1 MLNAT
6 YTAIHGYTGETQTFY
21 SHSEALIF
29 AGSGG
34 TVTMFEDGI
43 LVARW

>member
-1 MLNAT
+1 MTT
-6 YTAIHGYTGETQTFY
+6 YTAVHGYTGETQTFY

-29 AGSGG
+29 AGSGI
-34 TVTMFEDGI
+34 VTMFENGI